1 MGQLRK
7 VEFLGLCL
15 VHSKLPLNST
25 IVSYCSWELRIMWQR
40 LQMQL
45 DVMLQEFSG
54 ERAPLE
60 TKLHRVEM
68 VSELTWILSDSTCAE
83 KRKGG

>member
-1 MGQLRK
+1 
-7 VEFLGLCL
+7 
-15 VHSKLPLNST
+15 
-25 IVSYCSWELRIMWQR
+25 
-40 LQMQL
+40 MQL
-45 DVMLQEFSG
+45 DVMLQEFIG